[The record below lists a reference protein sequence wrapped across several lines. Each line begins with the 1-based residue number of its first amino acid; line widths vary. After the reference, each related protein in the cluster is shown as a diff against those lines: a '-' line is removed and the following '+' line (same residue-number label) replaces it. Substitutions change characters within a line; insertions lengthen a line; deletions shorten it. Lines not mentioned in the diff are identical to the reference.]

1 MKSRNISDLNKNV
14 NMTYNYKYN
23 VNCRFLQDKIKNIQ
37 YFFGKEKLFH
47 KLKSN
52 ITELKCEPFY

>member
-1 MKSRNISDLNKNV
+1 MKSRNISDLNKSV

-37 YFFGKEKLFH
+37 YFFGKEKII
-47 KLKSN
+47 S
-52 ITELKCEPFY
+52 